1 VTEQT
6 FHPSDRYRNTEQEQ
20 EHRRVSTRPARTP
33 HEPDRMPVRAGR
45 FLELLDRSRRG
56 GRTSS

>member
-6 FHPSDRYRNTEQEQ
+6 SRPTDRHHGVSDAVPEQER
-20 EHRRVSTRPARTP
+20 RRVPTRPARTP

-45 FLELLDRSRRG
+45 FLELLDRARRA
-56 GRTSS
+56 